1 MKKVSAFFAHGFA
14 KNEQSNISA
23 QELIFFKSLA
33 SDTFALS
40 EEKLNFLLN
49 EQELRELKNE

>member
-1 MKKVSAFFAHGFA
+1 AFFAHGFA